1 MPKRLTRTESRQI
14 TRERLLTAAAELFSR
29 QGFGATSVEDIAEMA
44 GYSKGAF
51 YANFPNKDELFLT
64 LFDSYWKRMEPR
76 WVAFFQEDASPQ
88 EQRRKGEHLLKQEI
102 TEIAT
107 KEGSVWTM
115 LLLEFILYAL
125 RNEGVR
131 RRLTDRYRQIDTG
144 AVKLLEGLGREKGNL
159 IRLSSVDRAWFLRVF
174 SFGLAIQCGL
184 DPEVT
189 PDNAWL
195 LPFAM
200 LFGDTRPL
208 QISHQ
213 IDTIESE
220 EEVTPDHTQE

>member
-1 MPKRLTRTESRQI
+1 
-14 TRERLLTAAAELFSR
+14 
-29 QGFGATSVEDIAEMA
+29 
-44 GYSKGAF
+44 
-51 YANFPNKDELFLT
+51 
-64 LFDSYWKRMEPR
+64 
-76 WVAFFQEDASPQ
+76 
-88 EQRRKGEHLLKQEI
+88 
-102 TEIAT
+102 
-107 KEGSVWTM
+107 M

-125 RNEGVR
+125 RNEGFR
-131 RRLTDRYRQIDTG
+131 RRLTDRYRQIDAG
-144 AVKLLEGLGREKGNL
+144 AVKLIEGLEREKGNL
-159 IRLSSVDRAWFLRVF
+159 NRLSSTDRAWFLRVF
-174 SFGLAIQCGL
+174 SFGLAIQCCL

-195 LPFAM
+195 LPFAV